1 MSVDTLIDAVLKREG
16 GYVDHPADRGGP
28 TKYGI
33 TQATLS
39 AWLGRPAT
47 AEDVAAMSEDT
58 ARLIYK
64 QNYFLKP
71 GYDAIPNA
79 ALQELMF
86 DFGVN
91 SGTGTATKALQTS
104 LQQMKLYPGAPDGI
118 IGPQTRQ
125 ALRGCTNFPE
135 LYFRVK
141 CERYELYL
149 RFIGRDPA
157 QAVFATGWANRME
170 DFNQCPSSP

>member
-16 GYVDHPADRGGP
+16 GYVDNPADRGGP
-28 TKYGI
+28 TNYGI
-33 TQATLS
+33 TQATYS
-39 AWLGRPAT
+39 QWLGRPAT
-47 AEDVAAMSEDT
+47 AADVANMAAAT
-58 ARLIYK
+58 AREIYK
-64 QNYFLKP
+64 ANYFIKP
-71 GYDAIPNA
+71 GYDQIPDP

-91 SGTGTATKALQTS
+91 SGPPTATRALQVS
-104 LQQMKLYPGAPDGI
+104 LQQMKLYPGAADGV
-118 IGPQTRQ
+118 IGPMTRQ
-125 ALRGCTNFPE
+125 ALRGCKNFPE

-157 QAVFATGWANRME
+157 QTVFATGWANRMDE
-170 DFNQCPSSP
+170 FQGEA

>member
-16 GYVDHPADRGGP
+16 GYVNHPADRGGP

-39 AWLGRPAT
+39 QWLERPVSADEVAGMSEAT
-47 AEDVAAMSEDT
+47 ARD
-58 ARLIYK
+58 IYRT
-64 QNYFLKP
+64 NYFIKP
-71 GYDAIPNA
+71 GYDTIPDP

-86 DFGVN
+86 DFGIN
-91 SGTGTATKALQTS
+91 SGPATATKALQTS

-118 IGPQTRQ
+118 IGPMTRQ

-157 QAVFATGWANRME
+157 QTVFATGWANRMDE
-170 DFNQCPSSP
+170 FQGDA